1 MLRTSLLRLQVYD
14 YLERTP
20 AGSQTRESLGS
31 FLKAAEQFKLTK
43 AECLQASNLRPA
55 SAVEVHLVWFHHVG
69 LVAGHHF

>member
-1 MLRTSLLRLQVYD
+1 MYD

-43 AECLQASNLRPA
+43 AECLQASNLRPG
-55 SAVEVHLVWFHHVG
+55 SAVEVHLVWFHHAG
-69 LVAGHHF
+69 LVAGHHL